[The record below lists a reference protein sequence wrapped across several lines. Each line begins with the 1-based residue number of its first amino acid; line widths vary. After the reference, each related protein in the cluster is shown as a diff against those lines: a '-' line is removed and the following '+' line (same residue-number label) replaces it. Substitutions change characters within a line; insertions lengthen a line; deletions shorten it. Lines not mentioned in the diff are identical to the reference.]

1 MIQVTKRD
9 IVPAII
15 LSIVTCGIFAL
26 YWLYC
31 LARDVNEVTDHRE
44 DMSAGMVL
52 LLTIVTC
59 GLFELYWMYKTGTK
73 LDEASQ
79 RMGRP
84 SQNRGLLLILLSF
97 FGLSIVAFAIIQ
109 SEINDMISGGY
120 NNTVN
125 MY

>member
-1 MIQVTKRD
+1 MIQVNKKD
-9 IVPAII
+9 IVPSII
-15 LSIVTCGIFAL
+15 FSIITCGIYSL

-59 GLFELYWMYKTGTK
+59 GLFQLYWMYKTGTK
-73 LDEASQ
+73 LDEASA

-97 FGLSIVAFAIIQ
+97 FGLIIVAYAIIQ
-109 SEINDMISGGY
+109 SEVNDIIDSRY

-125 MY
+125 MF